1 MKIKKSDRHL
11 IRLWVVTFILGLQS
25 LGCSRSVEN
34 LNQKTF
40 HGFEKD
46 DVKTWDPVNA
56 YDSVSLDMVPL
67 IYETL
72 YQYAY
77 LSETYQIEPLLA
89 AELPKYSSDQ
99 KTITIP
105 IKKGIKFQNDPCF
118 KETNG
123 QGRELKAQDFVYGIN
138 RLALPSVQSQGWW
151 ILDGNIAGANL
162 FHDSLVK
169 AQKGQV
175 AQIFAQGFEG
185 IKALDD
191 YTLQIKLNKPYPS
204 LVYILTMNFTSP
216 VPHEAVEMYA
226 DPQGNLLDH
235 PVGTGPFQLAS
246 WERNRQIRLV
256 RNPNFRGEKF
266 PSTMAPAFAQVG
278 MNADAG
284 STLPFLDEVRF
295 DVIKEDQ
302 PRWLNFLKGKVDSI
316 PLPKDNFKQ
325 AIVNQVNLAPDL
337 VKQGIHLSIETGAV
351 IRYLQFNMKDPL
363 LGKNKH
369 LRQALSSVLDR
380 DQWIGIFTNGTGK
393 KMVSAVPPGIED
405 RPKTQQ
411 IKFDYNLERAKELL
425 VKAGFPGGKGL
436 PKLRFDL
443 RGASSTDRQF
453 GEFITQ
459 QFDKIGVKL
468 EVISNTFPAFLEKAK
483 QGDLQIS
490 SGGWSMDFP
499 DADNIYQLLYGP
511 NASPG
516 PNESNFNHVEFN
528 ELYEQAETLKP
539 GMKRAQI
546 IQKMDDLMQEE
557 CPWVLGYYEAEYDL
571 SHPWI
576 KNYRAN
582 KLILNKVKY
591 YKIDAELKKRYLKGT
606 S

>member
-1 MKIKKSDRHL
+1 M
-11 IRLWVVTFILGLQS
+11 
-25 LGCSRSVEN
+25 
-34 LNQKTF
+34 
-40 HGFEKD
+40 
-46 DVKTWDPVNA
+46 KTWDPVNA

-89 AELPKYSSDQ
+89 AELPKYSADQ
-99 KTITIP
+99 KTITIAL
-105 IKKGIKFQNDPCF
+105 KKGIKFQNDPCF
-118 KETNG
+118 KETHG
-123 QGRELKAQDFVYGIN
+123 QGRELKAQDFVYGIK
-138 RLALPSVQSQGWW
+138 RLALPSLQSQGWW

-169 AQKGQV
+169 ASKDQV

-185 IKALDD
+185 VKALND

-204 LVYILTMNFTSP
+204 LIYILTMNFTSP
-216 VPHEAVEMYA
+216 IPHEAIEMYG

-235 PVGTGPFQLAS
+235 PVGTGPFQLAQ
-246 WERNRQIRLV
+246 WDRNRQVRLIK
-256 RNPNFRGEKF
+256 NPNFRREDY
-266 PSTMAPAFAQVG
+266 PSSVAPSFAQVG
-278 MNADAG
+278 MGADAG
-284 STLPFLDEVRF
+284 SALPFLDEVKF
-295 DVIKEDQ
+295 EIIKEDQ

-351 IRYLQFNMKDPL
+351 IRYLQFNMKDPV
-363 LGKNKH
+363 LGKNKF

-380 DQWIGIFTNGTGK
+380 EQWITIFTNGTGK

-411 IKFDYNLERAKELL
+411 IKFDYSLDRARELL
-425 VKAGFPGGKGL
+425 AKAGYPGGQGL
-436 PKLRFDL
+436 PQLKFDL

-459 QFDKIGVKL
+459 QFNKIGVKL

-511 NASPG
+511 NSSPG
-516 PNESNFNHVEFN
+516 PNESNFNHQEFN
-528 ELYEQAETLKP
+528 QLYEQAESLKP
-539 GMKRAQI
+539 GVKRAQI
-546 IQKMDDLMQEE
+546 LQKMDDILQEE

-571 SHPWI
+571 SHPWV

-582 KLILNKVKY
+582 KLILNKLKY
-591 YKIDAELKKRYLKGT
+591 YKIDPEMKKRYLNGN